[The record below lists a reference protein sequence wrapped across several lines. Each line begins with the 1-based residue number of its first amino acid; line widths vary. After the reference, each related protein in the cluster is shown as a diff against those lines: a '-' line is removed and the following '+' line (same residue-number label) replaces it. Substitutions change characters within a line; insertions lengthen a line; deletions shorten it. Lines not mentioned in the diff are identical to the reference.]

1 MHFFSHCFMNLI
13 NGYTDIFQSC
23 LQEMVAM
30 LLDLLMMLQN
40 FGLPLT
46 PSTL

>member
-1 MHFFSHCFMNLI
+1 MNLI

-30 LLDLLMMLQN
+30 LIDILMMFQN
-40 FGLPLT
+40 FGVPLT
-46 PSTL
+46 PSAL